1 MANKIIID
9 GGTRLAGEI
18 DLQGAKNSVL
28 PILAATIL
36 GNSPSVI
43 HNCPQ
48 LSDVDAAIE
57 ILENFGCSVKREGH
71 AVWVDPTDMDKEE
84 IPLDLMRKMRSSVI
98 FLGAV
103 LGKLGRAKL
112 SYPGGCELGPRP
124 IDLHIDG
131 LRRLGAHIKED
142 YGFFHCEAPSLLG
155 CSINL
160 SIPSVGATENIML
173 AAVKSDG
180 VTTIINAAKEPEI
193 EDLQDFLNQMGGKIT
208 GAGTAVVTIEGV
220 SSLTGAEHRVIPDRI
235 VAATYLCF
243 AAATGG
249 EIVINQADIRHL
261 QHILALLKGT
271 GCEIRCL
278 DDQILISQKGEVTP
292 VKTIQTMPY
301 PGFPTDAQAPVMAYL
316 AKAEGTSVFVE
327 TIFENRFKH
336 VGELCRMGAD
346 IRVIGRTAIVYGVPR
361 LHGAQVQCGDLR
373 GGAALLVAALSAE
386 GQSEISEIHHIERGY
401 EDVVENL
408 SKLGAKIKRM

>member
-1 MANKIIID
+1 MANKIMID
-9 GGTRLAGEI
+9 GGNRLSGQI

-43 HNCPQ
+43 HNCPN

-57 ILENFGCSVKREGH
+57 ILENFGCKIIREKH
-71 AVWVDPTDMDKEE
+71 TIWVDPVGMNREE

-103 LGKLGRAKL
+103 LGRMGKAKL
-112 SYPGGCELGPRP
+112 SSPGGCELGPRP

-131 LRRLGAHIKED
+131 LRRLGADIVED
-142 YGFFHCEAPSLLG
+142 YGFFHCEASQLEG
-155 CSINL
+155 CPISL
-160 SIPSVGATENIML
+160 SIPSVGATENIIL
-173 AAVKSDG
+173 AAATSTG

-193 EDLQDFLNQMGGKIT
+193 EDLQNFVNKMGAKVT
-208 GAGTAVVTIEGV
+208 GAGSAVITIEGV
-220 SSLTGAEHRVIPDRI
+220 PTLAGAEHHVIPDRI
-235 VAATYLCF
+235 VGATYLCF

-249 EIVINQADIRHL
+249 EIEINQVNTQHL
-261 QHILALLKGT
+261 QNILSLLRET
-271 GCEIRCL
+271 GCEIATEKDRIFL
-278 DDQILISQKGEVTP
+278 SRKKAIVP
-292 VKTIQTMPY
+292 VKTVQTMPY

-316 AKAEGTSVFVE
+316 TKALGTSVFIE

-361 LHGAQVQCGDLR
+361 LQGAQVQCGDLR
-373 GGAALLVAALSAE
+373 GGAALLVGALAAE
-386 GQSEISEIHHIERGY
+386 GTSEITEIHHIERGY
-401 EDVVENL
+401 DNVVETL
-408 SKLGAKIKRM
+408 SGLGAKIIRM